1 MSTFQNQRK
10 NLDPKAKK
18 CVFLG
23 YGATRKGYLL
33 YDQKTS
39 TIVHS
44 HDKVFDEF
52 SRGYEG
58 EKGKQLN
65 QIENLTEKNP

>member
-1 MSTFQNQRK
+1 M
-10 NLDPKAKK
+10 
-18 CVFLG
+18 CFLG
-23 YGATRKGYLL
+23 YGATKKGYLL

-44 HDKVFDEF
+44 HDQVFDEF
-52 SRGYEG
+52 SREYEG
-58 EKGKQLN
+58 EKGKRLN